1 MVFIITPSNNST
13 NSYRF
18 STKCWLPTFSV
29 LFILM
34 ATSSQNLFK
43 KDQPNAFGLKWGDFA
58 VFNREELFEVLAE
71 RAARSG
77 IKSEPIKCEPKREEN
92 QVIVERAAPCS
103 VTTYKEE
110 SPFVPLAKKEPLRA
124 KLDKFLT
131 PKRTLCVGCGTFCVH
146 SKPPENWNAA
156 DRKRYCCLG
165 CRDSAGKKHADRC
178 QKHKY

>member
-1 MVFIITPSNNST
+1 MLAPYIQRLVYFDGYKQPEFIQEGPTQRIWSNMG
-13 NSYRF
+13 
-18 STKCWLPTFSV
+18 
-29 LFILM
+29 I
-34 ATSSQNLFK
+34 AIK
-43 KDQPNAFGLKWGDFA
+43 KGAKWGDFA

-77 IKSEPIKCEPKREEN
+77 IKSEPIKCEPKREES

-110 SPFVPLAKKEPLRA
+110 SPFVPVAKKEPLRA